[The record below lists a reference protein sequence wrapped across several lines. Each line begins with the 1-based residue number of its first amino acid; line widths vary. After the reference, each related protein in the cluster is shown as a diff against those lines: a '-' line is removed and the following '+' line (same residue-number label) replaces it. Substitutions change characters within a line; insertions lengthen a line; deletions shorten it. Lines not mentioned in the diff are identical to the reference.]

1 MADERPAPSPADS
14 AADAAAGSG
23 ASRSPF
29 ARRGFVAGAVLVALL
44 IAAVVWLAMTG
55 PGHTDRPGAAPSP
68 GSAAP
73 TVGRS
78 ACGLPGGDQTP
89 PAVAPDTH
97 WVLVG
102 TIAAPHDP
110 ATAGPA
116 TSRNGVGVCYAP
128 TPVGALYA
136 AANFLAA
143 TSDPALRLPAAQTLT
158 AQGPGR
164 NEAIRLLQTS
174 GSGDSGSGLQ
184 IAGFQFLG
192 YTPRTSAVVDLA
204 LAYQGKDAHL
214 PLQLRW
220 ENGDW
225 KVVVPVTGRPFDG
238 VQALPTGA
246 AGYVHWQ
253 GA

>member
-1 MADERPAPSPADS
+1 MTDNTASSPTEAPSP
-14 AADAAAGSG
+14 GG
-23 ASRSPF
+23 SRSPF
-29 ARRGFVAGAVLVALL
+29 ARRGFLAGAVVVLL
-44 IAAVVWLAMTG
+44 LTAAGVWLAVSGPGRSGRPQTAPVTG
-55 PGHTDRPGAAPSP
+55 PSG
-68 GSAAP
+68 GSSVPA
-73 TVGRS
+73 VGRS
-78 ACGLPGGDQTP
+78 VCGLPEGDQTP
-89 PAVAPDTH
+89 PAVAPATH

-116 TSRNGVGVCYAP
+116 KSSDGLGVCYASTP
-128 TPVGALYA
+128 TGALYA

-164 NEAIRLLQTS
+164 DELVRLLQA
-174 GSGDSGSGLQ
+174 GQVGGSGSGLQ
-184 IAGFQFLG
+184 ISGFQFLG
-192 YTPRTSAVVDLA
+192 YTPRTSAVVDLD
-204 LAYQGKDAHL
+204 LTYQGKDAHL

-220 ENGDW
+220 EDGEW
-225 KVVVPVTGRPFDG
+225 KVVVPPTGRPFDD
-238 VQALPTGA
+238 VQALPSGN